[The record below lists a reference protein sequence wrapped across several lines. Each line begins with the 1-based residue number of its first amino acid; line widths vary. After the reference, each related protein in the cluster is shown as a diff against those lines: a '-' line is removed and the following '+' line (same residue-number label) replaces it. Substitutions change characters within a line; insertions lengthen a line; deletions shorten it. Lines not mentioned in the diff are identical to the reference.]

1 MNWHQIIIP
10 DPEALSGQS
19 AQRLLTD
26 VIGKTSTHWVMV
38 DDLDGAILG
47 LREWERVAISSKHFL
62 ALVAAATQYDWAF
75 FFLYDEKPKP
85 WPDGS
90 TDRDHI
96 AGARITVQ
104 MVDGSDFFV
113 FTQDQALTAHLM
125 REYPTARHS
134 ARSLND
140 LQIPK

>member
-62 ALVAAATQYDWAF
+62 ALVAAATHYDWAF

-104 MVDGSDFFV
+104 MVDDSDFFV
-113 FTQDQALTAHLM
+113 YTQDRALTAHLM
-125 REYPTARHS
+125 REYPAARHS
-134 ARSLND
+134 VCALND
-140 LQIPK
+140 LLIPK